1 MGGDRKKNRFQK
13 KRDRGSK
20 RKVDGGDDGWGAAK
34 KEVVME
40 NHKFE
45 TYYKAQ
51 NILPDDEFVRLME
64 SMRTLLPISFRI
76 TGSRSHALELR
87 DLMINEYFPTMED
100 FEIDGVKV
108 EVPKPLPWYPQ
119 NLGWVSTLS
128 RQALRKSPQ
137 LARFHRFLVAETEV
151 GNISRQEVVSM
162 IPVEL
167 MDVKPHHVVLD
178 MCASPGS
185 KTAQILEALHANESD
200 AIPEGLVIA
209 NDADQERCY
218 MLVKQAKR
226 LQSPCLMVTNH
237 DGQQFP
243 SIYYSGK
250 DSDRQHALRFD
261 RILADVPCTGDG
273 TFRKNLNIWNTWAQG
288 NGNGLHRLQ
297 LPILLRG
304 AALLKIGGRI
314 VYSTCS
320 FNPVENEAVVA
331 AAIRMT
337 QGALRVVDVSAE
349 LPALIR
355 KPGLSTWVVQHKA
368 GQIFKSFDEAA
379 TQFGEMRHGLTP
391 SMFPAEDVAEM
402 NLDRCLRVYP
412 HDQNTGGFFVAVLE
426 KVKPYGAL
434 DRTDGLP
441 REEVEA
447 IEKAEAERVEKEMG
461 LEQKDNRP
469 AFKNTTAPTEKV
481 AAEIVETLEDSSD
494 HKRKRSEEDESKS
507 NAELADDVGDASE
520 PLLKKAK
527 QDTTDDANP
536 TGRVFR
542 PKRDGL
548 VWQGGESPFR
558 FLLKDDPELV
568 QMRRFFDLGPEF
580 PQENFVVRS
589 ENDSWKTIYF
599 VSTPIKKIVSAS
611 NSFRLKIVNT
621 GIRIFTRN
629 SANDPSTPTY
639 GCPFRL
645 ANDGLSTIGPF
656 VGDRSVIH
664 ASMKDVVTLLSVEY
678 PKFQEFDE
686 QIAEAF
692 KQRDMGSC
700 VVKFNPAAQPGY
712 DGRVRTP
719 ILLPIWRAQVSVS
732 LLINKNERK
741 SLMHRLTGNDLDIR
755 TGLVDEPKKED
766 VDTSAALS
774 EVEGGA
780 EGGDWVIVDADAS

>member
-1 MGGDRKKNRFQK
+1 MGGDKKKSRFQK

-20 RKVDGGDDGWGAAK
+20 GKAGGGGDGWKDSHK
-34 KEVVME
+34 KDVVME
-40 NHKFE
+40 NARFE
-45 TYYKAQ
+45 TYYRAQ
-51 NILPDDEFVRLME
+51 QILPDDELM
-64 SMRTLLPISFRI
+64 SLMDSLRTPLPISFRI
-76 TGSRSHALELR
+76 TGSRSHAAELR
-87 DLMINEYFPTMED
+87 DLMIKEYFPTMED
-100 FEIDGVKV
+100 FEVDGVKV

-119 NLGWVSTLS
+119 NLGWVSNLS

-167 MDVKPHHVVLD
+167 LDVKPHHVVLD

-185 KTAQILEALHANESD
+185 KTAQILEALHADETD
-200 AIPEGLVIA
+200 AIPEGIVIA

-243 SIYYSGK
+243 SIYYSAK
-250 DSDRQHALRFD
+250 DSERQSTLRFD

-273 TFRKNLNIWNTWAQG
+273 TFRKNLNIWNTWNQG

-304 AALLKIGGRI
+304 ATLLKIGGRI

-331 AAIRMT
+331 AAINMT
-337 QGALRVVDVSAE
+337 QGALRLVDVSAE

-355 KPGLSTWVVQHKA
+355 KPGLDKWVVQDKL
-368 GQIFKSFDEAA
+368 GSIYKSFDQIEGS
-379 TQFGEMRHGLTP
+379 FGKLRHNLTK
-391 SMFPAEDVAEM
+391 SMFPPENVAEL

-412 HDQNTGGFFVAVLE
+412 QDQNTGGFFVAVLE

-434 DRTDGLP
+434 DRANGRSREEMDAAEQADLDQLKAEMDQELEKKQVASTAPENEVAVEPPHTPEDGRVLAESAGDADESGEPVSKKQKDGLVNP
-441 REEVEA
+441 PETVA
-447 IEKAEAERVEKEMG
+447 IQKKDG
-461 LEQKDNRP
+461 LAWQGSESPFLFLQKDN
-469 AFKNTTAPTEKV
+469 
-481 AAEIVETLEDSSD
+481 
-494 HKRKRSEEDESKS
+494 
-507 NAELADDVGDASE
+507 
-520 PLLKKAK
+520 
-527 QDTTDDANP
+527 
-536 TGRVFR
+536 
-542 PKRDGL
+542 
-548 VWQGGESPFR
+548 
-558 FLLKDDPELV
+558 PELV
-568 QMRRFFDLGPEF
+568 QMRRFFDLGPDF
-580 PQENFVVRS
+580 PEENFMVRT
-589 ENDSWKTIYF
+589 ENDSWKTVYF
-599 VSTPIKKIVSAS
+599 VSTPIKNLVSAS

-664 ASMKDVVTLLSVEY
+664 ATMKDVVTLLSVEY
-678 PKFQEFDE
+678 PKFHEFDE
-686 QIAEAF
+686 HMVEAF
-692 KQRDMGSC
+692 KNRDMGSC
-700 VVKFNPAAQPGY
+700 VVKFDPAAHPGY
-712 DGRVRTP
+712 DGTVRTP

-741 SLMHRLTGNDLDIR
+741 SLMHRLTGQDLEIR
-755 TGLVDEPKKED
+755 GGLVDAPKTADLNVSAAPSEVAEAEGDD
-766 VDTSAALS
+766 VDVSKDQ
-774 EVEGGA
+774 E
-780 EGGDWVIVDADAS
+780 AS

>member
-1 MGGDRKKNRFQK
+1 MGGDRKKGRFQK

-20 RKVDGGDDGWGAAK
+20 RKANAADDGWGAAK

-51 NILPDDEFVRLME
+51 KILSDDEFVRLME
-64 SMRTLLPISFRI
+64 SLRTLLPISFRI

-100 FEIDGVKV
+100 FEVDGVKV

-185 KTAQILEALHANESD
+185 KTAQILEALHADESD

-250 DSDRQHALRFD
+250 DSERQHALRFD

-355 KPGLSTWVVQHKA
+355 KPGLSTWVVQHKD
-368 GQIFKSFDEAA
+368 GPFFKSFDEAN
-379 TQFGEMRHGLTP
+379 TRFGEMRHGLTE
-391 SMFPAEDVAEM
+391 SMFPAADVAEM

-426 KVKPYGAL
+426 KVKPFGAL
-434 DRTDGLP
+434 DRTDGLA
-441 REEVEA
+441 REEVET
-447 IEKAEAERVEKEMG
+447 IEKAEAERLEKEMG
-461 LEQKDNRP
+461 LEQGAKRP
-469 AFKNTTAPTEKV
+469 AFRNKTAPIEEA
-481 AAEIVETLEDSSD
+481 AAETPDDSSD
-494 HKRKRSEEDESKS
+494 HKRKRSEEDESKPD
-507 NAELADDVGDASE
+507 AESAGDVEDGSE
-520 PLLKKAK
+520 PLPKKAK
-527 QDTTDDANP
+527 EDNPDDANAVE
-536 TGRVFR
+536 RVFKPR
-542 PKRDGL
+542 REGL
-548 VWQGGESPFR
+548 VWVGGESPYR

-568 QMRRFFDLGPEF
+568 QMRRFFDLGPGF
-580 PQENFVVRS
+580 PEENFVVRS

-599 VSTPIKKIVSAS
+599 VSTPVKKIVSAS

-664 ASMKDVVTLLSVEY
+664 ASMKDVITLLSVEY

-686 QIAEAF
+686 HMADAF

-700 VVKFNPAAQPGY
+700 VVKFDPAAQAGY
-712 DGRVRTP
+712 DGRVRTA

-741 SLMHRLTGNDLDIR
+741 SLMHRLTGNDLEIR
-755 TGLVDEPKKED
+755 TGMVDEPKKDD
-766 VDTSAALS
+766 VDTSAAPS
-774 EVEGGA
+774 EAGA
-780 EGGDWVIVDADAS
+780 PEEAEWVIVDAEAA